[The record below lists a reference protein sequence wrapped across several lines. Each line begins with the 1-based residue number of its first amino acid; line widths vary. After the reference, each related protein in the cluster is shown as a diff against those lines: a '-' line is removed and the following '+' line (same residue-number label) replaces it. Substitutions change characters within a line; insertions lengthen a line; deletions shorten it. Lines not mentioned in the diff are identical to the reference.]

1 MFLGLCSLLVVLA
14 TTLFWWVRKTLSFW
28 SDKDVVHHNAW
39 QYLRFA
45 FDIYSKPLNEV
56 VARNYNHYG
65 RVYGSY
71 QGTVPTLVVGDTN
84 ILREVLVSKF
94 KYFSDRTAGQRI
106 GSDVWR
112 KSILNLSGDEWKK
125 ARGIFT
131 PALTATQLKTITVRI
146 TAIAER
152 MTGRVAEAAARNKP
166 VNFSELFDHTSL
178 DTTAALNYSVD
189 LDSDKDKDHPL
200 MNCLEAI
207 FGNMAGWKL
216 LMLFLMPSIYK
227 ALQPDYPPKASTDV
241 FKAFVAHMIE
251 ERKSR
256 NKKEEDFLQLFMDA
270 DYDWDDANNGAV
282 NEYEKKKMTLDE
294 ITAQGIVFFIAG
306 VESVSMTTTFTAYF
320 LALHSECQD
329 KAISEIDKA
338 VSEGGLTYD
347 ALQEMHYLEA
357 SIKEAMRLTSP
368 DPLIMRLC
376 TEETTVAGIRF
387 TPGMNVDIPL
397 AGMHLDPEYFPQPEN
412 FSPERFL
419 AENKDSIRP
428 FTYMP
433 FGAGPRNCAG
443 SRLALLQAKTYLAC
457 LLRRFRLE
465 ACSETM
471 IPLKYKPRRLFPFPD
486 GPVILR
492 AVARCPSTDGA
503 TAAFLTPVQADK
515 TRTISM
521 ASSKLTCE

>member
-1 MFLGLCSLLVVLA
+1 MAPPRKVRPLLLVQLA
-14 TTLFWWVRKTLSFW
+14 DDAGWVRKTLSFW

-189 LDSDKDKDHPL
+189 LDSEKDKDHPL
-200 MNCLEAI
+200 INCLEAI

-270 DYDWDDANNGAV
+270 DYDWDDANNVEV

-306 VESVSMTTTFTAYF
+306 VESVSMSTTFTAYF

-338 VSEGGLTYD
+338 VSEEGLTYD
-347 ALQEMHYLEA
+347 TLQEMHYLEA

-457 LLRRFRLE
+457 LLRRFRIE

-492 AVARCPSTDGA
+492 AVARCPATDRLRPH
-503 TAAFLTPVQADK
+503 F
-515 TRTISM
+515 
-521 ASSKLTCE
+521 